1 MVRWSKGRLV
11 LGMGLVS
18 VLALAG
24 CNRGGGAGGAGDSQ
38 IAAQV
43 NKGEISVHQVQALLR
58 AQPAVAAQWGEKA
71 ADKALDVLIE
81 QELAAQAAAQAG
93 LDKQPQV
100 IQSLALAQREV
111 LARAFQDQLAE
122 KARLPDTAAINTYYD
137 EHPELFVQRKV
148 YQLEETVVR
157 PGSQD
162 QTETLLRELPTLAG
176 PEALSLHLTAKG
188 LRKATQRV
196 SVAAENV
203 PMDWLPKLAQLPVG
217 RSLAATRGE
226 AVVVWT
232 LIAAEEAPMLLAQAK
247 PAIQAALVRQARQ
260 QAINEGMKKLRDQAK
275 IERRQTVAA
284 AAAAASAVAAG
295 SSAGPSAG
303 ASAPPSAASSAASS
317 AAPSAAS
324 QP

>member
-11 LGMGLVS
+11 LGASLVTM
-18 VLALAG
+18 LALAG
-24 CNRGGGAGGAGDSQ
+24 CNRGGGAGGATDSQ

-43 NKGEISVHQVQALLR
+43 NKGEISIHQVQALLR
-58 AQPAVAAQWGEKA
+58 AQPGVAAQWGESA
-71 ADKALDVLIE
+71 ADRALDVLIE
-81 QELAAQAAAQAG
+81 QELAAQAAAKAG

-122 KARLPDTAAINTYYD
+122 KARLPDTSAINNYYD
-137 EHPELFVQRKV
+137 EHPELFAQRKV

-157 PGSQD
+157 PGSAS
-162 QTETLLRELPTLAG
+162 EAEALVRELPTLANL
-176 PEALSLHLTAKG
+176 EALNLHLTAKG
-188 LRKATQRV
+188 LRKASQRV
-196 SVAAENV
+196 TVAAENV

-217 RSLAATRGE
+217 RSLASTRGD

-232 LIAAEEAPMLLAQAK
+232 LIAAEDSQMLLAQAK

-260 QAINEGMKKLRDQAK
+260 QAIQEGMKKLRDEAK
-275 IERRQTVAA
+275 IERRATS
-284 AAAAASAVAAG
+284 AAAASAATAA
-295 SSAGPSAG
+295 SG
-303 ASAPPSAASSAASS
+303 ASEVASSA
-317 AAPSAAS
+317 S